1 MWLYQLLNSSH
12 IAKETQGED
21 IMMGISWCH
30 DCTVYK
36 LVSILRNRQI
46 GQEPGQRYYTQCCI
60 SAA

>member
-12 IAKETQGED
+12 IAKETQGEG
-21 IMMGISWCH
+21 IMIGTAWSH

-46 GQEPGQRYYTQCCI
+46 GQEPGQRYCTWCCV